1 MMNLDPELKSE
12 PVMSTTTSAI
22 PIDLLNQFTF
32 IKSLQFLEETKVW
45 RGWPSAGV
53 FEDAM
58 AGFFE
63 RLADVRAIN
72 KKHIQ
77 KRAYYDLLRYFK
89 D

>member
-12 PVMSTTTSAI
+12 PILSTTTSAI

-45 RGWPSAGV
+45 RGWPSANV